1 MKVEISRFNATT
13 FELGHPNKK
22 ERAFLRR
29 SDSEFLEAQQAAD
42 AFDDRREKF
51 KKMPFGL
58 GRLIPPPAIEISEAR
73 WHQLRARISGSFPA
87 VKLGP

>member
-1 MKVEISRFNATT
+1 MKVEIHVSNATT

-29 SDSEFLEAQQAAD
+29 SDPEFLEAQQAAN

-51 KKMPFGL
+51 KKMPFG
-58 GRLIPPPAIEISEAR
+58 
-73 WHQLRARISGSFPA
+73 SGAYCPR
-87 VKLGP
+87 